1 MEFKTRYVIIAGI
14 ILAVLV
20 ILGMSWPLLAYLL
33 HPPGQSPPAESIC
46 ISPAV
51 HPDGLTRYWDA
62 ISADLGYD
70 AGSAALSAIRISIY
84 PDDSVEQ
91 INIQFHARKDGVDRH
106 YSVDYGN
113 TSHHCGHFMNESYVE
128 NRPVYD
134 DLHPQDP
141 REFLR
146 DIEQINET
154 ALELAGRNLHVTT
167 ENTRGDSLVLT
178 PDTGNCQE
186 LYLQRNG
193 SLQHVDRV
201 TTANTSY
208 PLYSREFLVMNCI
221 NTEPGSLDCAS
232 ERQVTV
238 IPSER
243 LPSALIIRNT
253 TVPGLAPGICHPP
266 DRTVCKEETVCLLQ
280 DTFCYTRSSWCRTFS
295 ANGTMT
301 ETPWIRKGNE

>member
-20 ILGMSWPLLAYLL
+20 ILGMNWPLLAYMLYTQN
-33 HPPGQSPPAESIC
+33 HNPSSESIC
-46 ISPAV
+46 IAPAV
-51 HPDGLTRYWDA
+51 HPDGLTRYWDTV
-62 ISADLGYD
+62 SADLGFD
-70 AGSAALSAIRISIY
+70 ASSAALSDIRISIS

-91 INIQFHARKDGVDRH
+91 INIQFHAMKDGVDRY

-113 TSHHCGHFMNESYVE
+113 TSLHCGHFRNESYAE
-128 NRPVYD
+128 NRPAD
-134 DLHPQDP
+134 EALHPQDP

-154 ALELAGRNLHVTT
+154 ALGLSNRILHVTT
-167 ENTRGDSLVLT
+167 GNTRGKSLILT
-178 PDTGNCQE
+178 ADTGNCQE

-193 SLQHVDRV
+193 SLQRVDRIS
-201 TTANTSY
+201 TSNTLY

-221 NTEPGSLDCAS
+221 ETEPGSIDCTS

-238 IPSER
+238 IPAQR
-243 LPSALIIRNT
+243 LPSAIIVRNT
-253 TVPGLAPGICHPP
+253 TVPGPAAGMGCYPE
-266 DRTVCKEETVCLLQ
+266 RTVCKEEKVCLLQ

-295 ANGTMT
+295 GNGTMT
-301 ETPWIRKGNE
+301 ETPWVQLGNE